1 MRLPFFLFLFCV
13 AANAPGQS
21 ISSDAI
27 TGTWLTADKTGQIT
41 IFKEGD
47 RYFGKIT
54 AGSGDQKFD
63 IYNPD
68 KERRNDPLIGMT
80 ILRNLQYDGEDK
92 WEDGTVYDPKS
103 GKKYSCNIVLLDN
116 DRLKI
121 TGYIGFSFIGR
132 SEEWQ
137 RLK

>member
-1 MRLPFFLFLFCV
+1 
-13 AANAPGQS
+13 
-21 ISSDAI
+21 
-27 TGTWLTADKTGQIT
+27 
-41 IFKEGD
+41 
-47 RYFGKIT
+47 
-54 AGSGDQKFD
+54 
-63 IYNPD
+63 
-68 KERRNDPLIGMT
+68 MT

-92 WEDGTVYDPKS
+92 WEDGIVYDPKS